1 MIFGNEGMTR
11 RNESALMVVK
21 KRGGGVN
28 SEGEQTGRRRLARR
42 GRLD

>member
-1 MIFGNEGMTR
+1 MIFGNG
-11 RNESALMVVK
+11 NESALMVVK

-42 GRLD
+42 GDLIR